1 MINRFPTAIQRY
13 PSGNPNFAI
22 QHPNWLRIFALIAAL
37 TLFVARAEAQQ
48 PGKVARIGYLTTQP
62 TALDSGRR
70 QEIRRALHVF
80 GYIEG
85 QNISMEYRSAEG
97 KPDRA
102 PALATELVNLK
113 VDVILVAGG
122 HAVIL
127 AAKNATKTIPI
138 VMVGGGTDPVEAGLI
153 DSLARPGGNITGYIN
168 ISGYLGGKRLEL
180 LKDAISKLSRV
191 AILYE
196 ANNRRNTF
204 EFKEVLPAS
213 ARALNLTILRRDVR
227 DANDFDR
234 VFAAISKDRTDG
246 IFVLGGPLMN
256 RTQERTAAF
265 AIKSRLPSMYDNREA
280 VDVGGLM
287 YYGAD
292 VMEGYERVAS
302 FVDKILKGRKPA
314 DLPVEQPTKFELVIN
329 LKTAKQIGLTIP
341 PEVLA
346 KANRL
351 IK

>member
-1 MINRFPTAIQRY
+1 MIEVRNQKSEVSKTLA
-13 PSGNPNFAI
+13 
-22 QHPNWLRIFALIAAL
+22 LRPLLLGLSLLSSLLLASCSSAQ
-37 TLFVARAEAQQ
+37 AQQ
-48 PGKVARIGYLTTQP
+48 SAQSVRIGYLTTQP
-62 TALDSGRR
+62 TTLDSGRR

-102 PALATELVNLK
+102 PALAAELVNLK

-138 VMVGGGTDPVEAGLI
+138 VMVGGGTDPVESGLI

-168 ISGYLGGKRLEL
+168 IAGYLGGKRLEL

-196 ANNRRNTF
+196 ANNRRNMF
-204 EFKEVLPAS
+204 EFKEVLSTS
-213 ARALNLTILRRDVR
+213 ARALNLTILRREVR
-227 DANDFDR
+227 DTNDFDR
-234 VFAAISKDRTDG
+234 VFAAINKERPDG

-265 AIKSRLPSMYDNREA
+265 AIKSRLPSMYDNRDA
-280 VDVGGLM
+280 VDVGGLLF
-287 YYGAD
+287 YGAD

-302 FVDKILKGRKPA
+302 FVDKILKGRTPA